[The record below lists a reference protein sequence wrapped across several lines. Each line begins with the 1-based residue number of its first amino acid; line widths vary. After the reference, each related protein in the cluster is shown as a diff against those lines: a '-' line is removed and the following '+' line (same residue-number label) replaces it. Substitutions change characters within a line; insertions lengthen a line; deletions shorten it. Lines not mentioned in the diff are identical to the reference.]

1 MNNELYYL
9 VNPIY
14 SKIINDKMGVGVSQE
29 EQCSKEEKR
38 FYKKRILQMTK
49 DCMHGK
55 TSNKVIEAAFLEYLR
70 TCVEYFKEEDKVEL
84 MQMEYGELSVDENK
98 KVDDIDIEKINEDLF
113 KKDDVK
119 RIESCFPVEKRKI
132 KKEEEVVYP
141 KKKDVNIKEGRF
153 KTKGVKKGKK
163 KNMDNI

>member
-1 MNNELYYL
+1 MYNELYYL

-14 SKIINDKMGVGVSQE
+14 SKIVNDKMGGDKE

-38 FYKKRILQMTK
+38 FYKKRLLQMTK

-55 TSNKVIEAAFLEYLR
+55 ASNKVIEAAFLEYLR
-70 TCVEYFKEEDKVEL
+70 TCVEHFKEEDKMEL
-84 MQMEYGELSVDENK
+84 MQMEYGDLSFEENT

-113 KKDDVK
+113 KKKDEVK
-119 RIESCFPVEKRKI
+119 RIETCFPVEKRKI

-141 KKKDVNIKEGRF
+141 KKKDVNIKDGRF